1 MKQERFSVKG
11 MHCASCAFVIRD
23 SLRKT
28 EGIAKV
34 EVNYGSESA
43 NVSYDEKTID
53 VVKMNAV
60 IDSYGYSLSQKEDE
74 HNHHLDPKIQEM
86 HTLRQSVRIVFP
98 LSLFVFLIMVWNSI
112 AEVFKIPLFPI
123 PMMIL
128 DKIYMII
135 AVALFATVGRKY
147 IFALGRFAKLRVA
160 NMDTLVG
167 LGTFTAFLYSTLL
180 TLFPTVQEA
189 IHAPEKLYFDV
200 AIIVIGFILLG
211 DYLVARSRVKT
222 GEAVSYTHLANRP
235 SANIYFLPTVA
246 NNATAMIKY
255 ILSNIIMGIGKR
267 GILTA
272 SAKEFQTMIKKT
284 ISERGK
290 TIRTD

>member
-1 MKQERFSVKG
+1 MKTKRFAVKG

-28 EGIAKV
+28 QGIEKV
-34 EVNYGSESA
+34 EVNYASETA
-43 NVSYDEKTID
+43 NVSYDEKTTD
-53 VVKMNAV
+53 VEKMNTV
-60 IDSYGYSLSQKEDE
+60 IGSYGYSLNQKEDE
-74 HNHHLDPKIQEM
+74 HKHHLDPKIQEI

-98 LSLFVFLIMVWNSI
+98 LSLIIFLIMVWNSF
-112 AEVFKIPLFPI
+112 AEVVKIPLFPI

-128 DKIYMII
+128 DKIYLII
-135 AVALFATVGRKY
+135 AVALFVTVGRKY

-222 GEAVSYTHLANRP
+222 GEALQKLMSLQAK
-235 SANIYFLPTVA
+235 SATV
-246 NNATAMIKY
+246 IRD
-255 ILSNIIMGIGKR
+255 GKE
-267 GILTA
+267 I
-272 SAKEFQTMIKKT
+272 
-284 ISERGK
+284 
-290 TIRTD
+290 